1 MSLGSHSRRAAL
13 KTLGATGA
21 MAAFGGMGEV
31 LAQAKV
37 TIGVISSRQCHLGVD
52 HREVGVCSMS
62 DSIYGSMEE
71 VHVLRATP

>member
-37 TIGVISSRQCHLGVD
+37 TIGVISSRQCHPGRRSSRGGGLFD
-52 HREVGVCSMS
+52 ERFH
-62 DSIYGSMEE
+62 IW
-71 VHVLRATP
+71 